1 MQYVERMD
9 HSFYLYD
16 GSFTTPPCT
25 EGVKFIVMQE
35 IQYITFS
42 DIAIFQR
49 FWGGNTRFAGGRG
62 NNRLVQPLNGRQIFY
77 NLVTQDERYQSLKNH
92 FMLPDS
98 AGTKILFSVCSTF
111 VVIITIFVL
120 SF

>member
-25 EGVKFIVMQE
+25 EGVKFLVMQE

-42 DIAIFQR
+42 DIAVFQR
-49 FWGGNTRFAGGRG
+49 FWGSNPRFAQGKG
-62 NNRLVQPLNGRQIFY
+62 NNRAIQPLNGRQVFY
-77 NLVTQDERYQSLKNH
+77 NLVTKDERYRILKNH
-92 FMLPDS
+92 FMLPESS
-98 AGTKILFSVCSTF
+98 AQMIMKRGLIAIACLFVF
-111 VVIITIFVL
+111 L
-120 SF
+120 L